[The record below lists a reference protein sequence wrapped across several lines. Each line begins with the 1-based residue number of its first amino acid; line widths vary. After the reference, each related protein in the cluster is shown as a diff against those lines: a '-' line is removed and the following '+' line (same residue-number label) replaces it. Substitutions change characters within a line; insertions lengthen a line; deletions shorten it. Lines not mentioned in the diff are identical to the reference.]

1 MMDKQTFTALI
12 DEKSQTLYRVARS
25 ILRSEEDCND
35 ALQESVMKAWASR
48 HKLREE
54 RYFSTWMTR
63 IVIHECHNIQRKQAK
78 YHLTAEVDLG
88 EYDSLP
94 DLDLHAA
101 IDGLPEKLRLPLVLH
116 YIEGYTLKEIG
127 PMLSLPVTTIRNRLY
142 AARQLLKL
150 DLGNEKEAQPYEA

>member
-12 DEKSQTLYRVARS
+12 DEKSQTFYRVARS

-48 HKLREE
+48 HKLRED

-63 IVIHECHNIQRKQAK
+63 IVIHECRNIQRKQVK
-78 YHLTAEVDLG
+78 YHLMAEVEVGQD
-88 EYDSLP
+88 DSLP

-116 YIEGYTLKEIG
+116 YIEGYTLQEIG

-142 AARQLLKL
+142 AARQTLKL